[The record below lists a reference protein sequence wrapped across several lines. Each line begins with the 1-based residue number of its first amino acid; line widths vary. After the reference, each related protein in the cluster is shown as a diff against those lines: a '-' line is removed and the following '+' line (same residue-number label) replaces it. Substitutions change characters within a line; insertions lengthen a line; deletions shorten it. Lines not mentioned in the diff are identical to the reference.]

1 MRTLV
6 LFNRKKA
13 STAKPSLRKHH
24 VLQMEKLRHR
34 VGTILRSFHQGPRQ
48 LPATPH
54 SLENRALGA
63 HFSGL
68 SKSHGEMSFL
78 WD

>member
-1 MRTLV
+1 MHTLV

-13 STAKPSLRKHH
+13 STAKPGLRKHH
-24 VLQMEKLRHR
+24 ASQMEKLRRR
-34 VGTILRSFHQGPRQ
+34 VGTILRSFHQGSRQ

-54 SLENRALGA
+54 RLEDRALGA

-68 SKSHGEMSFL
+68 SKSREEISFL
-78 WD
+78 WT